1 MPSFEERVF
10 SFLSKNDKA
19 VFGRRLTDFES
30 SVASR
35 FLVGY
40 HEQLQPYFE
49 KNDSKGL
56 ELALKNLAPTVEKNV
71 RASREGGLVFV
82 LNGFKG
88 LDSAKTEKISEALIH
103 DAKFRKTVDSELERQ
118 RAARSVGSVAV
129 VEPSKSFVRVVDT
142 LSGKRKPNPV
152 SSVLSRIFRRW
163 K

>member
-88 LDSAKTEKISEALIH
+88 LDSAKPEKISEALIH
-103 DAKFRKTVDSELERQ
+103 NPKHRAAVDAELERQ

-129 VEPSKSFVRVVDT
+129 VEPLKGFVRIVDT
-142 LSGKRKPNPV
+142 LSGKRKPDALARV
-152 SSVLSRIFRRW
+152 FSIFGRR